1 VKPGTTVI
9 DVGINRIAAPEKGSG
24 KNRLVGDVAYAEA
37 AGHAGA
43 ITPVPGGV
51 GPMTIALLMA
61 NTLTSA
67 YLANDLP
74 RPQF

>member
-1 VKPGTTVI
+1 MI
-9 DVGINRIAAPEKGSG
+9 I
-24 KNRLVGDVAYAEA
+24 
-37 AGHAGA
+37 
-43 ITPVPGGV
+43 PGGV

-67 YLANDLP
+67 YLASNLP